1 MSNSVDN
8 RVVQMGFDHEK
19 FDRGV
24 DQAIE
29 KIDSLNTSLAGLGG
43 ASKSASFL
51 EKITSKFNFSN
62 ILAGTSEAAK
72 GLTNMQ
78 LIGLSALD
86 ALTKKAVD
94 LGVSLTQNVANKI
107 IGPMRDGFGEYQ
119 TQMGAV
125 QTVLTNTADA
135 GTTINDVN
143 KAFAELNTYA
153 DKTIYNFAEMT
164 RNIGTFT
171 AAGVDLE
178 KSTTAIKGIANL
190 AAGSGSNSQQ
200 ATTAMYQLS
209 QALAAGTVKLQD
221 WNSVVNAGM
230 GGQLFQNE
238 LKKTA
243 KQYGIDV
250 DSLIEKNGSF
260 RESLQEGWLTS
271 DVLID
276 TLNRFADE
284 STDIGKRLTA
294 AATEVKTFGELFD
307 SMGESIGSG
316 WARLWQTIVGDY
328 DEAKKTLTEIF
339 NAFDNVVGGMFD
351 SINNTAAEWKKLG
364 GRTKLI
370 DALRLAIQNAYKIVV
385 TAKDAFASVF
395 PPKTGKDIMNLTT
408 KFYDFVK
415 ATTPVKGTLNTI
427 TTLITGM
434 ANGFKLL
441 GTVFGGAKAFVPV
454 IKNIA
459 NYFQTLFVGIANYI
473 TYLSNLR
480 VLSDAIMSVWYA
492 FKNVIQSLADVFKD
506 VFPTSILDKLP
517 EVTEII
523 LHNLVK
529 LRELL
534 AENKDRIANIFQAV
548 LNVEKSVLKLF
559 GTIAS
564 NVSKNDILPKIITLL
579 AKVGNLIA
587 NIINSILENKTIMS
601 IVGGAISFITTVA
614 SKLLD
619 VVTSIFDGFDSFKN
633 AISNLFSFKI
643 GERIETVSGNLTKV
657 GDRLKT
663 VGNTTNNLSTICS
676 KLGDV
681 FNGIKDKF
689 IKFKNI
695 VFGEKPVEKVAED
708 ANEANGALSF
718 MGKIAEMITHPI
730 TTIMNFIRSIPEKL
744 AGVWDN
750 LKGAFSHINTA
761 VQKLFKSLIGS
772 IRMLKWDDLGKIFS
786 SIFNIV
792 LNRGVHS
799 IFKNISESIGNF
811 GEMFGKFGEAAEKLG
826 KSLSGLFDS
835 LGKAVKNF
843 GKMAAAKAFKEIA
856 LGIALLA
863 AALFVLSLVDI
874 ESLAPAFAVM
884 TGLIVEVVAIVIIL
898 SKSLKAMDI
907 GQAATLAAISAVITA
922 LGVSLLLL
930 ALSLKIVSTIQTEPL
945 IAASTAIVA
954 ILLVLAIVVKALS
967 DSSKVLG
974 PGNALAIFAMG
985 QVITSLAVAILI
997 LALSLKLLSNVDGGA
1012 LALATIVIVAL
1023 VFSMVL
1029 AVKELSKL
1037 EKVASGSARTFLAL
1051 SISVLIL
1058 ALSIKMLSKLDT
1070 KALVIGTA
1078 AIIILMFVMTEMV
1091 KQLVQTK
1098 GISKGTAVILAI
1110 SIGLLLIASAI
1121 KKLENV
1127 DIAHIAAATLAIV
1140 VILAVMMIGLKAL
1153 SSAKAT
1159 VMVAGSIAMVIA
1171 SSVLKS
1177 IAESIALLKD
1187 LDWKQILAASVAMSL
1202 IMLVFSILF
1211 NSLDDVKKAISIIPV
1226 VSAMGNVIT
1235 AIGNSLSKLKDMK
1248 VDQMIAIGASIS
1260 AMLLVI
1266 TLLVKV
1272 LSKNTKKIEGA
1283 AGQAA
1288 IITAIGKAIGDIG
1301 TGLSKLANMDTNLL
1315 AVAGLVI
1322 VAILGIMTVMVESLQ
1337 KVAKDVKKSIAIAGM
1352 IALMGL
1358 SVQAIGIAFGNMKD
1372 IKVGTLIASAVAI
1385 AAILAIF
1392 IVLFKVFEKLKPS
1405 AVAAAAIG
1413 LPLVSL
1419 SILSIAKGL
1428 SFLADVPIGNIIVG
1442 ALAISVLLGVLAIMS
1457 KKINPMTFLA
1467 MGPAMIALG
1476 TGLMIMALALAA
1488 LAVVPFAG
1496 IIVAVVA
1503 MAVIFGVIFLMC
1515 KLMKPMTKTLLKFA
1529 YGIATMA
1536 IAMFISAAALFLFS
1550 LALQTFGAS
1559 LVPIILQISGALA
1572 ILSAL
1577 APDMAKWATQIMQGV
1592 LPELGKQLD
1601 MLVQFLLSHLVTLLQ
1616 ELAKTVPDMV
1626 AALLDMAERVLK
1638 ELQDNERTKNII
1650 QYAFNILWQI
1660 VEGLLESLI
1669 EHTPKLTK
1677 DIVEWI
1683 ATSLESLHHELQTNG
1698 DRIARGIADI
1708 IGDLLEMAIKAI
1720 YHLFERLAQIGTDL
1734 GNKIGEGLKKVGPKL
1749 KAIFI
1754 DPIKNGIQW
1763 IKDRFR
1769 DLWSLGANIINNIK
1783 KGIKHGIDAVYNAI
1797 IKPILDGLDKMKE
1810 LVVKAFEAGKN
1821 FIQGFID
1828 GVSEVG
1834 KKAVEGITWLGEKV
1848 VEGWQVILGEHSP
1861 SVIAKRSAV
1870 YWIEG
1875 FLNGLDKMEGSLK
1888 NNVSNIGSIVVSGME
1903 DAVAASKNNID
1914 AGDITYSITPI
1925 VDMNSAI
1932 NDISNIGLALKGL
1945 NLDSFNASFAAP
1957 AISLS
1962 SNEERV
1968 FKVNNSDVVD
1978 AVTKLTRRLNG
1989 IEEHMDNLQ
1998 VFLDSS
2004 TLVGEIK
2011 KPLNKEFGKM
2021 MIRTRRGKL

>member
-94 LGVSLTQNVANKI
+94 LGVSLTQNIGNKL
-107 IGPMRDGFGEYQ
+107 IGPMKEGFGEYQ

-125 QTVLTNTADA
+125 QTVLTNTADK
-135 GTTINDVN
+135 GTKIEDVN

-200 ATTAMYQLS
+200 ASTAMYQLS

-260 RESLQEGWLTS
+260 RESLQEGWITS
-271 DVLID
+271 DILID
-276 TLNRFADE
+276 TLNRFADD

-339 NAFDNVVGGMFD
+339 NAFDSVVGGMFD

-395 PPKTGKDIMNLTT
+395 PPKTGKDLMNLTT
-408 KFYDFVK
+408 KFYNFVK
-415 ATTPVKGTLNTI
+415 AATPVKGTLNTI
-427 TTLITGM
+427 TTLVTGM

-441 GTVFGGAKAFVPV
+441 GTVFGGAKAFLPV

-534 AENKDRIANIFQAV
+534 AENKDRIANIFNAV

-559 GTIAS
+559 GTITS

-619 VVTSIFDGFDSFKN
+619 VITSIFDGFDSFKK
-633 AISNLFSFKI
+633 SLSELFGLKI
-643 GERIETVSGNLTKV
+643 GKQTAEVGDKLSDVGDKLGKV
-657 GDRLKT
+657 GEST
-663 VGNTTNNLSTICS
+663 NTLANIFS
-676 KLGDV
+676 KLGNV
-681 FNGIKDKF
+681 FSTVKEKITEF
-689 IKFKNI
+689 INNL
-695 VFGEKPVEKVAED
+695 FGKKVTGTTEED
-708 ANEANGALSF
+708 ANKATTAIEKTGEAIEKVEGPLD
-718 MGKIAEMITHPI
+718 KIK
-730 TTIMNFIRSIPEKL
+730 NFFSTLGEKL
-744 AGVWDN
+744 SN
-750 LKGAFSHINTA
+750 LWSTMSKGAGPMFEKVLQTLASLFTFLLSCLRQLTFHDIFKAFSIIFGG
-761 VQKLFKSLIGS
+761 KLS
-772 IRMLKWDDLGKIFS
+772 RNLGKISKGIAGMFDGLGGM
-786 SIFNIV
+786 FENIGKGTKK
-792 LNRGVHS
+792 LEKALGGF
-799 IFKNISESIGNF
+799 FKN
-811 GEMFGKFGEAAEKLG
+811 LG
-826 KSLSGLFDS
+826 KS
-835 LGKAVKNF
+835 VKSF
-843 GKMAAAKAFKEIA
+843 GKLASAKALKEIA
-856 LGIALLA
+856 VAVVMLA
-863 AALFVLSLVDI
+863 GALFVISLIDI
-874 ESLAPAFAVM
+874 DALLPAL
-884 TGLIVEVVAIVIIL
+884 G
-898 SKSLKAMDI
+898 
-907 GQAATLAAISAVITA
+907 VITA
-922 LGVSLLLL
+922 LISEL
-930 ALSLKIVSTIQTEPL
+930 
-945 IAASTAIVA
+945 VA
-954 ILLVLAIVVKALS
+954 
-967 DSSKVLG
+967 
-974 PGNALAIFAMG
+974 
-985 QVITSLAVAILI
+985 AVAILSKAKIDVGGLLSASSAFVSFGVSII
-997 LALSLKLLSNVDGGA
+997 LLAISLKMISSIPTDSLIASTTAIGLL
-1012 LALATIVIVAL
+1012 LTLMTLIIVR
-1023 VFSMVL
+1023 
-1029 AVKELSKL
+1029 LSKA
-1037 EKVASGSARTFLAL
+1037 ASGLGNKSKTIKSFGSVMVKMAA
-1051 SISVLIL
+1051 SILIL
-1058 ALSIKMLSKLDT
+1058 AIALKMVASIDQKTLFTSV
-1070 KALVIGTA
+1070 LVIIA
-1078 AIIILMFVMTEMV
+1078 LMGVLTIMV
-1091 KQLVQTK
+1091 KQLSGLSDMGK
-1098 GISKGTAVILAI
+1098 GVSSTMLSMAISILIMSLAI
-1110 SIGLLLIASAI
+1110 SMLSKIDQKAMGISL
-1121 KKLENV
+1121 
-1127 DIAHIAAATLAIV
+1127 LAI
-1140 VILAVMMIGLKAL
+1140 
-1153 SSAKAT
+1153 
-1159 VMVAGSIAMVIA
+1159 
-1171 SSVLKS
+1171 
-1177 IAESIALLKD
+1177 IAL
-1187 LDWKQILAASVAMSL
+1187 
-1202 IMLVFSILF
+1202 
-1211 NSLDDVKKAISIIPV
+1211 
-1226 VSAMGNVIT
+1226 MG
-1235 AIGNSLSKLKDMK
+1235 
-1248 VDQMIAIGASIS
+1248 
-1260 AMLLVI
+1260 VI
-1266 TLLVKV
+1266 TLLVDKLAKNGKISGIASTFLSIAATV
-1272 LSKNTKKIEGA
+1272 LIVSFALSMLSKIDIKTLVVSTLAVIALLGVFTLLISNLKDLSPEQAFAIAIAFSTLSGSVTTLAFALSILAGMDVKTIGVA
-1283 AGQAA
+1283 ALALSAMLIVIA
-1288 IITAIGKAIGDIG
+1288 IIAKSLDNVDTKSLHAMSIFLPSVSAALVLMAFSLLLLKDIKPGSLIIAISGLIALLVAIALITKLIDIESMALLG
-1301 TGLSKLANMDTNLL
+1301 PMLSLIGVGLTGFAIAILILSKIP
-1315 AVAGLVI
+1315 VAGLIKALIAI
-1322 VAILGIMTVMVESLQ
+1322 VVFIGV
-1337 KVAKDVKKSIAIAGM
+1337 IAIACRFLKPTVFTLM
-1352 IALMGL
+1352 QFAYSMLILSAAMALTAISIVIFTIAL
-1358 SVQAIGIAFGNMKD
+1358 
-1372 IKVGTLIASAVAI
+1372 SA
-1385 AAILAIF
+1385 L
-1392 IVLFKVFEKLKPS
+1392 
-1405 AVAAAAIG
+1405 
-1413 LPLVSL
+1413 
-1419 SILSIAKGL
+1419 
-1428 SFLADVPIGNIIVG
+1428 
-1442 ALAISVLLGVLAIMS
+1442 
-1457 KKINPMTFLA
+1457 
-1467 MGPAMIALG
+1467 
-1476 TGLMIMALALAA
+1476 
-1488 LAVVPFAG
+1488 
-1496 IIVAVVA
+1496 
-1503 MAVIFGVIFLMC
+1503 
-1515 KLMKPMTKTLLKFA
+1515 
-1529 YGIATMA
+1529 
-1536 IAMFISAAALFLFS
+1536 
-1550 LALQTFGAS
+1550 GAS
-1559 LVPIILQISGALA
+1559 LMNLIFQIQGALG
-1572 ILSAL
+1572 ILVYV
-1577 APDMAKWATQIMQGV
+1577 APEMAKNLTKIMEGV
-1592 LPELGKQLD
+1592 LPELEKQFQ
-1601 MLVQFLLSHLVTLLQ
+1601 MLITFLLNQLVFLMQ
-1616 ELAKTVPDMV
+1616 QLAAKVPEIV
-1626 AALLDMAERVLK
+1626 GSLLDMIVGILN
-1638 ELQDNERTKNII
+1638 ELQKEDRMKNII
-1650 QYAFNILWQI
+1650 KDAFNILWQI
-1660 VEGLLESLI
+1660 IEGLLESLI

-1769 DLWSLGANIINNIK
+1769 DLWSLGANIVNNIK

-1821 FIQGFID
+1821 FIQGFIN
-1828 GVSEVG
+1828 GVTEVG
-1834 KKAVEGITWLGEKV
+1834 TKAVESITWLGEKV

-1861 SVIAKRSAV
+1861 SVIAKQSAV

-1875 FLNGLDKMEGSLK
+1875 FLNGLDKMEGSLE
-1888 NNVSNIGSIVVSGME
+1888 NNVANIGSIVVSGMN
-1903 DAVAASKNNID
+1903 DAVAASKRDID
-1914 AGDITYSITPI
+1914 AGDITYSIVPI
-1925 VDMNSAI
+1925 VDMNTAISDISAI
-1932 NDISNIGLALKGL
+1932 GSAIKGIDFDAI
-1945 NLDSFNASFAAP
+1945 NSSFTAP

-1962 SNEERV
+1962 NSEEQV
-1968 FKVNNSDVVD
+1968 LNVNNQDVVA
-1978 AVTKLTRRLNG
+1978 AVNKLNNRLND
-1989 IEEHMDNLQ
+1989 IQKHIDNLQ
-1998 VFLDSS
+1998 IYLDSGA
-2004 TLVGEIK
+2004 LIGEIK
-2011 KPLNKEFGKM
+2011 DPLNKEFGRMVTQSK
-2021 MIRTRRGKL
+2021 RRKV

>member
-8 RVVQMGFDHEK
+8 RIVQMGFDHEK

-135 GTTINDVN
+135 GTTIKDVN

-200 ATTAMYQLS
+200 ASTAMYQLS

-250 DSLIEKNGSF
+250 DSLIKKNGSF

-271 DVLID
+271 DILID

-316 WARLWQTIVGDY
+316 WARLWQTVVGDY

-351 SINNTAAEWKKLG
+351 GINNTADEWKKLG

-415 ATTPVKGTLNTI
+415 AATPVKGTLNTI
-427 TTLITGM
+427 TTLVTGM

-441 GTVFGGAKAFVPV
+441 GTVFGGAKAFLPV

-492 FKNVIQSLADVFKD
+492 FKNVVQSLADVFKD

-534 AENKDRIANIFQAV
+534 AENKDGIANIFRAV

-619 VVTSIFDGFDSFKN
+619 VITSIFDGFDSFKK
-633 AISNLFSFKI
+633 SLSELFGLKI
-643 GERIETVSGNLTKV
+643 GKQTAEVGDKLSEVGDKLGKV
-657 GDRLKT
+657 GEST
-663 VGNTTNNLSTICS
+663 NTLAGIFS
-676 KLGDV
+676 KLGNV
-681 FNGIKDKF
+681 FDTVKEKITEF
-689 IKFKNI
+689 INNL
-695 VFGEKPVEKVAED
+695 FGKKVTGTTEED
-708 ANEANGALSF
+708 ANKATTAIEKTGEAIEKVEGPLD
-718 MGKIAEMITHPI
+718 KIK
-730 TTIMNFIRSIPEKL
+730 NF
-744 AGVWDN
+744 
-750 LKGAFSHINTA
+750 
-761 VQKLFKSLIGS
+761 
-772 IRMLKWDDLGKIFS
+772 FS
-786 SIFNIV
+786 SIGEKLSNLWSSITNNTGPIFENLLTTLKGVFDFLLGCIREMTLYDISKIFAMFFGGKLSKNLGKMSKALTGMFND
-792 LNRGVHS
+792 LGGM
-799 IFKNISESIGNF
+799 FESIGK
-811 GEMFGKFGEAAEKLG
+811 GAEKLG
-826 KSLSGLFDS
+826 SSLSGLFTN

-843 GKMAAAKAFKEIA
+843 GKLAAAKALKEIA
-856 LGIALLA
+856 ISVAILA
-863 AALFVLSLVDI
+863 AALFVLSLIDVNALI
-874 ESLAPAFAVM
+874 PAITVVSI
-884 TGLIVEVVAIVIIL
+884 LIGELVGVTEIL
-898 SKSLKAMDI
+898 TKSFKDLE
-907 GQAATLAAISAVITA
+907 ATKA
-922 LGVSLLLL
+922 LGALGAVGTLFVSLGASILLL
-930 ALSLKIVSTIQTEPL
+930 AISLKIISKIPLDSL
-945 IAASTAIVA
+945 IAATTAIGS
-954 ILLVLAIVVKALS
+954 ILVLLTLIVKELSNSAKGVGDDSKTLKAFGSVMVKMAAS
-967 DSSKVLG
+967 
-974 PGNALAIFAMG
+974 
-985 QVITSLAVAILI
+985 ILI
-997 LALSLKLLSNVDGGA
+997 LALALKMIASIDQKALSLS
-1012 LALATIVIVAL
+1012 VIVVITL
-1023 VFSMVL
+1023 MSVL
-1029 AVKELSKL
+1029 TIMAKELSKMGDMG
-1037 EKVASGSARTFLAL
+1037 KGISASMLSMAISILIIALA
-1051 SISVLIL
+1051 IS
-1058 ALSIKMLSKLDT
+1058 MLSKIDQ
-1070 KALVIGTA
+1070 KAM
-1078 AIIILMFVMTEMV
+1078 AISL
-1091 KQLVQTK
+1091 L
-1098 GISKGTAVILAI
+1098 AVI
-1110 SIGLLLIASAI
+1110 
-1121 KKLENV
+1121 
-1127 DIAHIAAATLAIV
+1127 
-1140 VILAVMMIGLKAL
+1140 AL
-1153 SSAKAT
+1153 
-1159 VMVAGSIAMVIA
+1159 
-1171 SSVLKS
+1171 
-1177 IAESIALLKD
+1177 
-1187 LDWKQILAASVAMSL
+1187 
-1202 IMLVFSILF
+1202 
-1211 NSLDDVKKAISIIPV
+1211 
-1226 VSAMGNVIT
+1226 MG
-1235 AIGNSLSKLKDMK
+1235 
-1248 VDQMIAIGASIS
+1248 
-1260 AMLLVI
+1260 VI
-1266 TLLVKV
+1266 TLLVDKLAKNNQIKGIASTFLAIAATV
-1272 LSKNTKKIEGA
+1272 LLLAFSLAIIAKIEIKSLVISVMAIIALLGFFTLLILQLSKISAKDLTKTVELIGAMAGITVTLALALSMLKDLKPEQIGFAAAALSGMLLVVATIAKSLNDIKIGSFLA
-1283 AGQAA
+1283 
-1288 IITAIGKAIGDIG
+1288 
-1301 TGLSKLANMDTNLL
+1301 LSAFLP
-1315 AVAGLVI
+1315 AVALAMI
-1322 VAILGIMTVMVESLQ
+1322 SIALALKIL
-1337 KVAKDVKKSIAIAGM
+1337 KDVKPENLLMGVLAITAMLSVIVLMTKLVDIKALAVIGPMLALIGVGLLALSIAMLVLSTIPVGGLIIAVVAIAALMAIAVIACKFLKPTVNVLLKFAAGM
-1352 IALMGL
+1352 LILSTAMAL
-1358 SVQAIGIAFGNMKD
+1358 A
-1372 IKVGTLIASAVAI
+1372 AVAI
-1385 AAILAIF
+1385 AIF
-1392 IVLFKVFEKLKPS
+1392 TI
-1405 AVAAAAIG
+1405 
-1413 LPLVSL
+1413 SL
-1419 SILSIAKGL
+1419 S
-1428 SFLADVPIGNIIVG
+1428 
-1442 ALAISVLLGVLAIMS
+1442 LL
-1457 KKINPMTFLA
+1457 
-1467 MGPAMIALG
+1467 
-1476 TGLMIMALALAA
+1476 
-1488 LAVVPFAG
+1488 
-1496 IIVAVVA
+1496 
-1503 MAVIFGVIFLMC
+1503 
-1515 KLMKPMTKTLLKFA
+1515 
-1529 YGIATMA
+1529 
-1536 IAMFISAAALFLFS
+1536 
-1550 LALQTFGAS
+1550 GAS
-1559 LVPIILQISGALA
+1559 LAPLLYQISGALA
-1572 ILSAL
+1572 ILATL
-1577 APDMAKWATQIMQGV
+1577 APFMAENLTKIMEGV
-1592 LPELGKQLD
+1592 LPELEKQFQ
-1601 MLVQFLLSHLVTLLQ
+1601 MLIPFLLNQLVFLMQ
-1616 ELAKTVPDMV
+1616 QLAEKVPEI
-1626 AALLDMAERVLK
+1626 AGSLLDMIVGILN
-1638 ELQDNERTKNII
+1638 ELQKEDRMKNII
-1650 QYAFNILWQI
+1650 KDAFNILWQI

-1669 EHTPKLTK
+1669 EHTPALTK

-1698 DRIARGIADI
+1698 ERIARGIADVI
-1708 IGDLLEMAIKAI
+1708 ADLLQMVIEAI
-1720 YHLFERLAQIGTDL
+1720 YHLFERLAQIGTDI
-1734 GNKIGEGLKKVGPKL
+1734 GNKIGEGLKEVGPKL
-1749 KAIFI
+1749 KTIFI

-1763 IKDRFR
+1763 IKDRFN
-1769 DLWSLGANIINNIK
+1769 DLWSLGAMVINNIR

-1797 IKPILDGLDKMKE
+1797 IKPILDGIDEMRN
-1810 LVVKAFEAGKN
+1810 LVDKAFEAGKN

-1828 GVSEVG
+1828 GVTEVG
-1834 KKAVEGITWLGEKV
+1834 AKAVEGITWLGEKV
-1848 VEGWQVILGEHSP
+1848 VDGWEIILGEHSP
-1861 SVIAKRSAV
+1861 SVKAYKSAV
-1870 YWIEG
+1870 YWIKG
-1875 FLNGLDKMEGSLK
+1875 FTNGLDDKENTLK
-1888 NNVSNIGSIVVSGME
+1888 KNVNNIGSIVVDGMN
-1903 DAVAASKNNID
+1903 DAVAASKRDID
-1914 AGDITYSITPI
+1914 TGDVTYSITPI

-1945 NLDSFNASFAAP
+1945 NLDSFNASFTAP
-1957 AISLS
+1957 SISLS
-1962 SNEERV
+1962 NSEERI

-1978 AVTKLTRRLNG
+1978 AVSKLTRRLNG

-1998 VFLDSS
+1998 VFLDGS
-2004 TLVGEIK
+2004 TLVGGIK
-2011 KPLNKEFGKM
+2011 KPLNVEFGKM
-2021 MIRTRRGKL
+2021 ISQTRRTKL

>member
-8 RVVQMGFDHEK
+8 RIVQMGFDHEK

-107 IGPMRDGFGEYQ
+107 LGPMRDGFGEYQ
-119 TQMGAV
+119 IQMGAV
-125 QTVLTNTADA
+125 QTVLTNTADK
-135 GTTINDVN
+135 GTKIEDVN
-143 KAFAELNTYA
+143 KAFDELNTYA

-200 ATTAMYQLS
+200 ASTAMYQLS

-243 KQYGIDV
+243 KQYGIDI

-271 DVLID
+271 DILID

-307 SMGESIGSG
+307 SMGESIGSA
-316 WARLWQTIVGDY
+316 WAQLWQTIVGDY

-339 NAFDNVVGGMFD
+339 NAFDNVVVGMFYG
-351 SINNTAAEWKKLG
+351 INNTAAEWKKLG

-395 PPKTGKDIMNLTT
+395 PPKTGKDIMDLTT

-427 TTLITGM
+427 TTLVTGM

-441 GTVFGGAKAFVPV
+441 GTVFGGAKAFLPV

-459 NYFQTLFVGIANYI
+459 GYFQTLFVGIANYI

-587 NIINSILENKTIMS
+587 TIINSILENQTIMS
-601 IVGGAISFITTVA
+601 IIGGAISFITTVA

-619 VVTSIFDGFDSFKN
+619 VITSIFDGFDSFKK
-633 AISNLFSFKI
+633 SLSELFGLKI
-643 GERIETVSGNLTKV
+643 GKQAAEVGDNLSEVGDKLGKV
-657 GDRLKT
+657 GEST
-663 VGNTTNNLSTICS
+663 NTLADIFS
-676 KLGDV
+676 KLGNV
-681 FNGIKDKF
+681 FSTVKEKITEF
-689 IKFKNI
+689 INNL
-695 VFGEKPVEKVAED
+695 FGKKVTGTTEED
-708 ANEANGALSF
+708 ANKATTAIEKTGEAIEKVEGPLDKIKNFFSSIGEKLSNLWSAITNNAGPIFEKLLTALKGVFDFLLGSLRKLTLYDI
-718 MGKIAEMITHPI
+718 GKIKI
-730 TTIMNFIRSIPEKL
+730 FSIFFGGKL
-744 AGVWDN
+744 SKNLGKMSKALTGMFDN
-750 LKGAFSHINTA
+750 LGGMFESIGEG
-761 VQKLFKSLIGS
+761 VQKLGS
-772 IRMLKWDDLGKIFS
+772 
-786 SIFNIV
+786 
-792 LNRGVHS
+792 
-799 IFKNISESIGNF
+799 
-811 GEMFGKFGEAAEKLG
+811 
-826 KSLSGLFDS
+826 SLSGLFTN

-843 GKMAAAKAFKEIA
+843 GKLAAAKALKEIA
-856 LGIALLA
+856 ISVAILA
-863 AALFVLSLVDI
+863 AALFVLSLIDVKALI
-874 ESLAPAFAVM
+874 PAI
-884 TGLIVEVVAIVIIL
+884 TVVSIL
-898 SKSLKAMDI
+898 LGELVGVAE
-907 GQAATLAAISAVITA
+907 TLAKSFKGLESAKA
-922 LGVSLLLL
+922 LCAVGALFVSLGASILLL
-930 ALSLKIVSTIQTEPL
+930 AISLKIISKIPLDSL
-945 IAASTAIVA
+945 IAATTAIGL
-954 ILLVLAIVVKALS
+954 ILVLLTLIVKELSNAAKGVGDDSKTLKAFGSVMVKMA
-967 DSSKVLG
+967 
-974 PGNALAIFAMG
+974 
-985 QVITSLAVAILI
+985 TSILI
-997 LALSLKLLSNVDGGA
+997 LALALKMIASIDQKTLLIS
-1012 LALATIVIVAL
+1012 VIVVIAL
-1023 VFSMVL
+1023 MSVL
-1029 AVKELSKL
+1029 TIMAKELSKMGDMG
-1037 EKVASGSARTFLAL
+1037 KGISASMLSMAISILIIALA
-1051 SISVLIL
+1051 IS
-1058 ALSIKMLSKLDT
+1058 MLSKIDQ
-1070 KALVIGTA
+1070 KAM
-1078 AIIILMFVMTEMV
+1078 AISL
-1091 KQLVQTK
+1091 L
-1098 GISKGTAVILAI
+1098 AVI
-1110 SIGLLLIASAI
+1110 
-1121 KKLENV
+1121 
-1127 DIAHIAAATLAIV
+1127 
-1140 VILAVMMIGLKAL
+1140 AL
-1153 SSAKAT
+1153 
-1159 VMVAGSIAMVIA
+1159 
-1171 SSVLKS
+1171 
-1177 IAESIALLKD
+1177 
-1187 LDWKQILAASVAMSL
+1187 
-1202 IMLVFSILF
+1202 
-1211 NSLDDVKKAISIIPV
+1211 
-1226 VSAMGNVIT
+1226 MG
-1235 AIGNSLSKLKDMK
+1235 
-1248 VDQMIAIGASIS
+1248 
-1260 AMLLVI
+1260 VI
-1266 TLLVKV
+1266 TLLV
-1272 LSKNTKKIEGA
+1272 
-1283 AGQAA
+1283 
-1288 IITAIGKAIGDIG
+1288 D
-1301 TGLSKLANMDTNLL
+1301 KLAKNNK
-1315 AVAGLVI
+1315 I
-1322 VAILGIMTVMVESLQ
+1322 
-1337 KVAKDVKKSIAIAGM
+1337 K
-1352 IALMGL
+1352 
-1358 SVQAIGIAFGNMKD
+1358 GIASTF
-1372 IKVGTLIASAVAI
+1372 LAI
-1385 AAILAIF
+1385 AATVLLLAFSLAIMAKIEIKSLVISVMAIIALLGF
-1392 IVLFKVFEKLKPS
+1392 FTLLVLQLSKIEAKELAETVGLISMMASITVTLALALNMLKNLKPEQIG
-1405 AVAAAAIG
+1405 VAAAALSAMLIVIAIIAKSLGDVDKMSLLAMAAFLPSVSAALILMAFSLLLLKDIKPESLLIAISGLIALLVAIALITKLIDIESMAMLGPMLSLIG
-1413 LPLVSL
+1413 VGLLGFAIAIL
-1419 SILSIAKGL
+1419 ILSKIPVASLITALIAIVVFIGVVAIACKFLKPTAFTLMKFAVSMLIL
-1428 SFLADVPIGNIIVG
+1428 SG
-1442 ALAISVLLGVLAIMS
+1442 AMALTAISIVIF
-1457 KKINPMTFLA
+1457 T
-1467 MGPAMIALG
+1467 IALS
-1476 TGLMIMALALAA
+1476 AL
-1488 LAVVPFAG
+1488 
-1496 IIVAVVA
+1496 
-1503 MAVIFGVIFLMC
+1503 
-1515 KLMKPMTKTLLKFA
+1515 
-1529 YGIATMA
+1529 
-1536 IAMFISAAALFLFS
+1536 
-1550 LALQTFGAS
+1550 GAS
-1559 LVPIILQISGALA
+1559 LMNLIYQISGALA
-1572 ILSAL
+1572 ILATL
-1577 APDMAKWATQIMQGV
+1577 APFMAENLTKIMEGV
-1592 LPELGKQLD
+1592 LPELEKQFQ
-1601 MLVQFLLSHLVTLLQ
+1601 MLITFLLNRLVFLMQ
-1616 ELAKTVPDMV
+1616 QLAAKVPEIV
-1626 AALLDMAERVLK
+1626 GSLLDMIVGILN
-1638 ELQDNERTKNII
+1638 ELQKEDRMKNII
-1650 QYAFNILWQI
+1650 KDAFDILWQI
-1660 VEGLLESLI
+1660 IEGLLESLI

-1677 DIVEWI
+1677 DIIEWV

-1783 KGIKHGIDAVYNAI
+1783 KGIKHGVDAVYNAI

-1810 LVVKAFEAGKN
+1810 LVEDAFQAGKN
-1821 FIQGFID
+1821 FIQGFIN
-1828 GVSEVG
+1828 GVTEVG
-1834 KKAVEGITWLGEKV
+1834 KSAVEGITWLGEKV

-1903 DAVAASKNNID
+1903 DAVAASKNSID

-1932 NDISNIGLALKGL
+1932 NDISNVSSLLRGL
-1945 NLDSFNASFAAP
+1945 NMDDVNFAFASP
-1957 AISLS
+1957 NVSLS
-1962 SNEERV
+1962 STEE
-1968 FKVNNSDVVD
+1968 KTINVNSKDVVD
-1978 AVTKLTRRLNG
+1978 AISNLTKRLG
-1989 IEEHMDNLQ
+1989 DIEDHMDQLRLY
-1998 VFLDSS
+1998 LD
-2004 TLVGEIK
+2004 TNELVGGIK
-2011 KPLNKEFGKM
+2011 SPLNKEFGKM